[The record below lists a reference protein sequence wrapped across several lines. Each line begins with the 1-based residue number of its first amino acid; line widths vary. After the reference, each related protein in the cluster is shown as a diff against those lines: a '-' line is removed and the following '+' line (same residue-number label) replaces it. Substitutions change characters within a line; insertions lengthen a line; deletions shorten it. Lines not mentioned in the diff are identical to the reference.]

1 MYRNVFAIVIV
12 ILLSI
17 NTLCYAADMSTHE
30 LIQYVNLAR
39 RDIKSGEVQAEI
51 SMENAARKT
60 EEEIAESIKKS
71 IEDELKS
78 YIPHEGVDKET
89 FEKEYLIPNAN
100 YHANRDRKHTEVEH
114 KTTLFQIIEPD
125 TAGFPKLFQ
134 YKLTLERSPGYS
146 LDSEVAQN
154 HHASATFIL
163 AYDRQTQVRQVIGDL
178 ISPIHSTDIENSNVW
193 YGYRSY
199 SVFGRSFYKVP
210 SDAQLVG
217 KENIDGAECYVLE
230 FTNVYDQKIRI
241 WVDESLRYCIRK
253 FESLGATETDPIS
266 YRVKNKDFQKFDQM
280 WFPMR
285 IEETY
290 YKKDGSVRE
299 RVTNKITS
307 AEFNVE
313 FPKDFFTID
322 RNQYR
327 PRRTGQPSPSSE
339 MLLQSG
345 LNSLLHYC
353 KLLNVETDIQEL
365 MRLSD
370 FDPAQGTT
378 MKGLRKAAIAKG
390 IPLTSVET
398 SLDSLKWNLVSLP
411 AITHVDTNHFLI
423 FESADRD
430 GVKVVDP
437 FYKYHPYPYLTWAE
451 VSKIWGS
458 ELLVFDKMDGQQ
470 AIPMQVPLIYADEPV
485 FNFGRAFGGSE
496 VQHTFAVKN
505 IGQKPLNI
513 LDITETC
520 ACTATVL
527 SKNEVLPGEIGTVLA
542 TMKIYPGNGMM
553 QEYIYLHT
561 DDPTQNTLTFT
572 LTGQAFTPLKTL
584 PDMVAFGQRKMIL
597 NQPITKRISIHLQ
610 KNTKLL
616 AVRTDSEHIKATLE
630 TKSGIPHANL
640 QFMPTFPIGKL
651 GQYLM
656 IDYEHK
662 GQKATHFVY
671 IHGEILEN

>member
-60 EEEIAESIKKS
+60 EEEIAESVKKS

-89 FEKEYLIPNAN
+89 FEKEYLIPNLN
-100 YHANRDRKHTEVEH
+100 YNVNRDRKHTEVEH
-114 KTTLFQIIEPD
+114 KTTAFQIIEPD
-125 TAGFPKLFQ
+125 TAAFPKLFQ
-134 YKLTLERSPGYS
+134 YKLTFEKSPGHS

-154 HHASATFIL
+154 HHASELLIL
-163 AYDRQTQVRQVIGDL
+163 AYDTETQVRQSIGNL
-178 ISPIHSTDIENSNVW
+178 ISNAGEVEIEDSDVW
-193 YGYRSY
+193 YGYRPY
-199 SVFGRSFYKVP
+199 SVFGRSFFKVP
-210 SDAQLVG
+210 MDAQFVK
-217 KENIDGAECYVLE
+217 KENIDGTECYVLE
-230 FTNVYDQKIRI
+230 FTNVYEQKIRI

-253 FESLGATETDPIS
+253 FASFGTTETDSIS
-266 YRVKNKDFQKFDQM
+266 YLVENKDFQKFNEI
-280 WFPMR
+280 WYPMR

-290 YKKDGSVRE
+290 YRKDGSIRE
-299 RVTNKITS
+299 RTTKKIAS
-307 AEFNVE
+307 AEFNVD
-313 FPKDFFTID
+313 FPKDFFKID

-327 PRRTGQPSPSSE
+327 PRRTGLPSLTSE
-339 MLLQSG
+339 RLLLSG
-345 LNSLLHYC
+345 LNSLSHYC
-353 KLLNVETDIQEL
+353 KLLKVETDIQEL

-411 AITHVDTNHFLI
+411 AITYVDTSHFLI

-437 FYKYHPYPYLTWAE
+437 FYKYHPYLTWAE
-451 VSKIWGS
+451 VSKIWGG
-458 ELLVFDKMDGQQ
+458 ELLVFDKMDGEQ

-527 SKNEVLPGEIGTVLA
+527 SKNEIPPGEIGTVLA

-553 QEYIYLHT
+553 QEYIHLHT

-584 PDMVAFGQRKMIL
+584 PDMVAFGQRKL
-597 NQPITKRISIHLQ
+597 LLKNPITKRVSIHLQ

>member
-1 MYRNVFAIVIV
+1 MYRNVFASVIIIMV
-12 ILLSI
+12 LSI

-30 LIQYVNLAR
+30 LIQRVNLAR
-39 RDIKSGEVQAEI
+39 WDIKSGEVQAEI
-51 SMENAARKT
+51 STENAARKT
-60 EEEIAESIKKS
+60 EEEIAASIKKS

-89 FEKEYLIPNAN
+89 FEKEYLIPKENYIAN
-100 YHANRDRKHTEVEH
+100 WQRKRTEVEH
-114 KTTLFQIIEPD
+114 KTTAFQIIEPD

-134 YKLTLERSPGYS
+134 YKLTFEKSPGLS

-154 HHASATFIL
+154 QHASELLIL
-163 AYDRQTQVRQVIGDL
+163 AYDTKTQVRQSIGNL
-178 ISPIHSTDIENSNVW
+178 ISPTNSVEIEDSNVW
-193 YGYRSY
+193 YGYTPY
-199 SVFGRSFYKVP
+199 SLFGRTFHKVP
-210 SDAQLVG
+210 RDAQLVG

-230 FTNVYDQKIRI
+230 FTNVYEQKNRI
-241 WVDESLRYCIRK
+241 WVDKSLRYCIRK

-266 YRVKNKDFQKFDQM
+266 YRVENKDFQKFDQM
-280 WFPMR
+280 RFPMR

-299 RVTNKITS
+299 RVTYQITS
-307 AEFNVE
+307 AEFNVD
-313 FPKDFFTID
+313 FPKDFFKID
-322 RNQYR
+322 RNQYS

-339 MLLQSG
+339 RLLLSG
-345 LNSLLHYC
+345 LNSLSHYC
-353 KLLNVETDIQEL
+353 KLLKIETDIQEL

-411 AITHVDTNHFLI
+411 AITYVDTSHFLI

-437 FYKYHPYPYLTWAE
+437 FYKYHPYLTWNE
-451 VSKIWGS
+451 VSKIWGG
-458 ELLVFDKMDGQQ
+458 ELLVFDKMGGQQ

-553 QEYIYLHT
+553 QEYIYIHT

-651 GQYLM
+651 SQYLM

>member
-1 MYRNVFAIVIV
+1 MHRYVFASVI
-12 ILLSI
+12 INMLLSI
-17 NTLCYAADMSTHE
+17 NTLCHAADIPTYE
-30 LIQYVNLAR
+30 LIQRVNLAR
-39 RDIKSGEVQAEI
+39 WDIKSGEVQAEI
-51 SMENAARKT
+51 STENAARKT

-78 YIPHEGVDKET
+78 YVPHEGVDKET
-89 FEKEYLIPNAN
+89 FEKEYLIPKQNYFAN
-100 YHANRDRKHTEVEH
+100 WQRKHTEVEH

-125 TAGFPKLFQ
+125 SASFPKLFQ
-134 YKLTLERSPGYS
+134 YKLTFERSPGHS

-154 HHASATFIL
+154 HHASETILL
-163 AYDRQTQVRQVIGDL
+163 AYDRQTQVRQAVGNL
-178 ISPIHSTDIENSNVW
+178 ISPSNSVEIEDSNVW
-193 YGYRSY
+193 YGYTPFSL
-199 SVFGRSFYKVP
+199 FGRSFHKVP
-210 SDAQLVG
+210 SDTQLVK
-217 KENIDGAECYVLE
+217 KENIDGAECIVLE
-230 FTNVYDQKIRI
+230 FTNVYEQKNRI
-241 WVDESLRYCIRK
+241 WVDKSLRYCIRK
-253 FESLGATETDPIS
+253 FESFGTTDEDPIS
-266 YRVKNKDFQKFDQM
+266 YRVENKDFQKFNEI
-280 WFPMR
+280 WYPMR

-290 YKKDGSVRE
+290 YEKDGSIRE
-299 RVTNKITS
+299 RVTNKIAS
-307 AEFNVE
+307 AEFNVD
-313 FPKDFFTID
+313 FPKDFFKID

-339 MLLQSG
+339 RLLLSG
-345 LNSLLHYC
+345 LNSLSHYC
-353 KLLNVETDIQEL
+353 KLLKVETDIQEL
-365 MRLSD
+365 KRLSD

-378 MKGLRKAAIAKG
+378 MKGLSKAAIAKG

-398 SLDSLKWNLVSLP
+398 SLDSLKRNLVSLP

-437 FYKYHPYPYLTWAE
+437 FYKYYPYLTWAE
-451 VSKIWGS
+451 ISKIWNG
-458 ELLVFDKMDGQQ
+458 ELLVFDKIDGQQ

-527 SKNEVLPGEIGTVLA
+527 SQNEILPGEIGTVLA

-561 DDPTQNTLTFT
+561 DDPIQNTLTFT

-584 PDMVAFGQRKMIL
+584 PELVAFGQKKL
-597 NQPITKRISIHLQ
+597 LPEQPITKRVSIHLQ

-616 AVRTDSEHIKATLE
+616 GVRTDSEHIKATLE

-640 QFMPTFPIGKL
+640 QFMPTFPVGKFN
-651 GQYLM
+651 QYLM
-656 IDYEHK
+656 VDYEHK

>member
-1 MYRNVFAIVIV
+1 MYKNVFAIVIV
-12 ILLSI
+12 GLLSI
-17 NTLCYAADMSTHE
+17 NTICYAADMPTHE
-30 LIQYVNLAR
+30 LIQRVNLTR
-39 RDIKSGEVQAEI
+39 WDIKSGEVQAEI
-51 SMENAARKT
+51 STENAARKT

-78 YIPHEGVDKET
+78 YVPHEGVDKEM
-89 FEKEYLIPNAN
+89 FEKEYLIPNLNYNAN
-100 YHANRDRKHTEVEH
+100 WYRKHTEVEH
-114 KTTLFQIIEPD
+114 KSTLFQIIEPD

-154 HHASATFIL
+154 HHASETFLL
-163 AYDRQTQVRQVIGDL
+163 AYDRQTQVRHSIGDMV
-178 ISPIHSTDIENSNVW
+178 SPTSSVEIEDSNVW
-193 YGYRSY
+193 YGYSPY

-210 SDAQLVG
+210 MDAQFVG
-217 KENIDGAECYVLE
+217 KETIDGAECYVLE
-230 FTNVYDQKIRI
+230 FTNIYDQKNRI

-253 FESLGATETDPIS
+253 FESLSATEADAIS
-266 YRVKNKDFQKFDQM
+266 YRVENKDFQKFNEI
-280 WFPMR
+280 WYPMR

-290 YKKDGSVRE
+290 YEKDGSIRE
-299 RVTNKITS
+299 HVTNKITS
-307 AEFNVE
+307 AEFNVD
-313 FPKDFFTID
+313 FPKDFFKID
-322 RNQYR
+322 RNRYK
-327 PRRTGQPSPSSE
+327 PRRTGQPSPYSE
-339 MLLQSG
+339 MLLLSG

-353 KLLNVETDIQEL
+353 ELLKVETDIDEL
-365 MRLSD
+365 KQLSE
-370 FDPAQGTT
+370 FDSAQGTT
-378 MKGLRKAAIAKG
+378 MKGLSKAAVAKG
-390 IPLTSVET
+390 IPLTSIET
-398 SLDSLKWNLVSLP
+398 SPDLLKWNLVSLP
-411 AITHVDTNHFLI
+411 AITYVDTNHFLI

-437 FYKYHPYPYLTWAE
+437 FYKYYPYLTWTE
-451 VSKIWGS
+451 VSKIWDG

-470 AIPMQVPLIYADEPV
+470 ALPMQVPLIYADEPV

-527 SKNEVLPGEIGTVLA
+527 SQNEVLPGEIGTVLA

-553 QEYIYLHT
+553 QEYIHLHT

-584 PDMVAFGQRKMIL
+584 PDMVAFGQRKL
-597 NQPITKRISIHLQ
+597 LLKQPITKRVSIHLQ

-616 AVRTDSEHIKATLE
+616 GVRTDSEHIKATLE
-630 TKSGIPHANL
+630 TKRGIPHANL
-640 QFMPTFPIGKL
+640 QFLPTFPIGKFN
-651 GQYLM
+651 QYLM

-662 GQKATHFVY
+662 GQKATHTVY

>member
-1 MYRNVFAIVIV
+1 MPTY
-12 ILLSI
+12 
-17 NTLCYAADMSTHE
+17 E
-30 LIQYVNLAR
+30 LIQRVNLAR
-39 RDIKSGEVQAEI
+39 WDIKSGEVQAEI
-51 SMENAARKT
+51 STENAARKT
-60 EEEIAESIKKS
+60 EEEIAESVKKS

-78 YIPHEGVDKET
+78 YIPHEGVDKKT
-89 FEKEYLIPNAN
+89 FEKEYLIPNLN
-100 YHANRDRKHTEVEH
+100 YNANRDRKHTEVEH
-114 KTTLFQIIEPD
+114 KTTAFQIIEPD
-125 TAGFPKLFQ
+125 TAGFPKLYQ

-154 HHASATFIL
+154 HHASELLIL
-163 AYDRQTQVRQVIGDL
+163 VYDTETQVRQSIGNL
-178 ISPIHSTDIENSNVW
+178 ISPRNSVEIEDSNVW
-193 YGYRSY
+193 YGYTPY
-199 SVFGRSFYKVP
+199 SLFGRTFHKVP
-210 SDAQLVG
+210 RDAQFVG

-253 FESLGATETDPIS
+253 FESLGATETNPIS
-266 YRVKNKDFQKFDQM
+266 YRVENKDFQKFDQM
-280 WFPMR
+280 WFPMH

-290 YKKDGSVRE
+290 YEKDGSVRE
-299 RVTNKITS
+299 RISNKITS
-307 AEFNVE
+307 AEFNID
-313 FPKDFFTID
+313 FPKDFFKID

-339 MLLQSG
+339 RLLQSG

-353 KLLNVETDIQEL
+353 KLLKIETDIDEL

-378 MKGLRKAAIAKG
+378 MKGLRKAAIVKG

-430 GVKVVDP
+430 GVKIIDP
-437 FYKYHPYPYLTWAE
+437 FYRYYPYLTWAE
-451 VSKIWGS
+451 VSKIWSG

-527 SKNEVLPGEIGTVLA
+527 SENEIPPGEIGTVLA
-542 TMKIYPGNGMM
+542 TMKIYPGNSMM

-561 DDPTQNTLTFT
+561 DDPTQNTLAFT

-584 PDMVAFGQRKMIL
+584 PDMVAFGQRKLLL
-597 NQPITKRISIHLQ
+597 NQPVTKRVSIHLQ
-610 KNTKLL
+610 KNTKLM
-616 AVRTDSEHIKATLE
+616 AVRTDSEHIKAALE
-630 TKSGIPHANL
+630 TKRSIPHVNL
-640 QFMPTFPIGKL
+640 QFLPTFPIGKFS
-651 GQYLM
+651 QYLM
-656 IDYEHK
+656 VDYEHK

-671 IHGEILEN
+671 IHGEVLEN

>member
-1 MYRNVFAIVIV
+1 MHRYVFASVI
-12 ILLSI
+12 INMLLSI
-17 NTLCYAADMSTHE
+17 NTLCHAADIPTYE
-30 LIQYVNLAR
+30 LIQRVNLAR
-39 RDIKSGEVQAEI
+39 WDIKSGEVQAEI
-51 SMENAARKT
+51 STENAARKT

-78 YIPHEGVDKET
+78 YVPQEGVDKET
-89 FEKEYLIPNAN
+89 FEKEYLIPKQNYIAN
-100 YHANRDRKHTEVEH
+100 WYRKRTEVEH

-125 TAGFPKLFQ
+125 SASFPKLFQ
-134 YKLTLERSPGYS
+134 YKLTFERSPGHS

-154 HHASATFIL
+154 HHASETILL
-163 AYDRQTQVRQVIGDL
+163 AYDRQTQVRQAVGDL
-178 ISPIHSTDIENSNVW
+178 ISPAGEVDIEDSNAS
-193 YGYRSY
+193 YGYTPY
-199 SVFGRSFYKVP
+199 SLFGRSFHKVAR
-210 SDAQLVG
+210 DAQFVK
-217 KENIDGAECYVLE
+217 KENIDGAECIVLE
-230 FTNVYDQKIRI
+230 FTNVYEQKNRI
-241 WVDESLRYCIRK
+241 WVDKSLRYCIRK
-253 FESLGATETDPIS
+253 FESFGTTDEDPIY
-266 YRVKNKDFQKFDQM
+266 YRVENKDFQKFNEI
-280 WFPMR
+280 WYPMR

-290 YKKDGSVRE
+290 YEKDGSIRE
-299 RVTNKITS
+299 RVTNKIAS
-307 AEFNVE
+307 AEFNVD
-313 FPKDFFTID
+313 FPKDFFKID

-339 MLLQSG
+339 RLLLSG
-345 LNSLLHYC
+345 LNSLSHYC
-353 KLLNVETDIQEL
+353 KLLKVETDIDEL
-365 MRLSD
+365 KRLSD
-370 FDPAQGTT
+370 FDPAQDTT
-378 MKGLRKAAIAKG
+378 MKGLSKAAIAKD

-398 SLDSLKWNLVSLP
+398 SLDSLKRNLVSLP

-423 FESADRD
+423 FESVDWD
-430 GVKVVDP
+430 GVKIIDP
-437 FYKYHPYPYLTWAE
+437 FYKYYPYLTWAE
-451 VSKIWGS
+451 ISKIWNG
-458 ELLVFDKMDGQQ
+458 ELLVFNKMDGQQ

-520 ACTATVL
+520 ACAATVL
-527 SKNEVLPGEIGTVLA
+527 SQNEILPGEIGTVLA

-561 DDPTQNTLTFT
+561 DDPIQNTLTFT

-584 PDMVAFGQRKMIL
+584 PDMVAFGQRKL
-597 NQPITKRISIHLQ
+597 LLKQPITKRVSIHLQ

-616 AVRTDSEHIKATLE
+616 RVRTDSEHIKATLE

-640 QFMPTFPIGKL
+640 QFMPTFPVGKFN
-651 GQYLM
+651 QYLM
-656 IDYEHK
+656 VDYEHK